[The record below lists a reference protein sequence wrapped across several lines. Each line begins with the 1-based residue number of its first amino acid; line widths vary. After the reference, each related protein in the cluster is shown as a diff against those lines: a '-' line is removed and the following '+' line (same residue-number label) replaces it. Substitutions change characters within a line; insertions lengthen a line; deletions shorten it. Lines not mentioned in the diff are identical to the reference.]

1 MIKKVRNVIQSDF
14 QNGRFFLS
22 ALSEISAET
31 VRFVFQSRV
40 LADPV

>member
-1 MIKKVRNVIQSDF
+1 VIKKVPKRDSV
-14 QNGRFFLS
+14 RFPKWALLP

>member
-1 MIKKVRNVIQSDF
+1 MGASS
-14 QNGRFFLS
+14 NG

>member
-14 QNGRFFLS
+14 QNGRFF